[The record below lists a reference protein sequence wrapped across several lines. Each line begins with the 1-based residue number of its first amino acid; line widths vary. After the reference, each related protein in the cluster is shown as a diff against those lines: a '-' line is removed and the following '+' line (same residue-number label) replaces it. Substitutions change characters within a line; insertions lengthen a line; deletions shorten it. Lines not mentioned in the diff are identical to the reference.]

1 MKRRQANPAEFVLD
15 AGAFL
20 AWERGDQRVRGIVQ
34 LALIGDVVLRTSSA
48 VVAQVWRGGSRQARL
63 ARLLGSDTIDERA
76 LDPVASR
83 QIGLLAADVGET
95 DVVDGHIALLAR
107 RPGVRVLTSDAEDL
121 TAWGVDTGAIIG
133 C

>member
-1 MKRRQANPAEFVLD
+1 LD

-20 AWERGDQRVRGIVQ
+20 AWERGDQRIRGIVQ
-34 LALIGDVVLRTSSA
+34 LALAGDVVLRTSSG

-63 ARLLGSDTIDERA
+63 ARLLGSDTIDERP

-83 QIGLLAADVGET
+83 QVGLLAADAGAA
-95 DVVDGHIALLAR
+95 DVVDGHVALLAR
-107 RPGVRVLTSDAEDL
+107 RTGVRVLTSDVDDL
-121 TAWGVDTGAIIG
+121 KAWGVEAGAMIR